1 MFVCCFQAY
10 SVSQQVKNSRFRLF
24 VISGVNAS
32 GKICGFPTAIFALSC
47 NSQECSHTN
56 SYCEWPRGVMKIIAN
71 FNGNERINAA
81 SNISCKNH
89 CHSLAVTI
97 ILLYEFHSLLRLM
110 SICCMLT
117 VL

>member
-1 MFVCCFQAY
+1 MGKFV
-10 SVSQQVKNSRFRLF
+10 VSPRLF
-24 VISGVNAS
+24 LHCHA
-32 GKICGFPTAIFALSC
+32 TAR
-47 NSQECSHTN
+47 NVSHTN

-71 FNGNERINAA
+71 SNAKERINAA

-110 SICCMLT
+110 SICWMLT